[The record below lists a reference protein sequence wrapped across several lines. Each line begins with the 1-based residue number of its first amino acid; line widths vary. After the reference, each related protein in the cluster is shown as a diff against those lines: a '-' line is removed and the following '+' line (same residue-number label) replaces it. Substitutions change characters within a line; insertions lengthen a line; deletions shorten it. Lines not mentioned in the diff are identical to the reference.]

1 MIGREI
7 RWTSCRWNRR
17 SNGQGDP
24 GVTPE
29 AVIYR
34 YLEAANQQPFAAAD
48 FVRVLGA
55 DADLLGRWL
64 NLLECRADPAALTD
78 VIEALS
84 GEHLRNLAQA
94 QAWAVL
100 PVAGSARL
108 GLDQWQ
114 AVLRSAFLAEVLAQQ
129 LGLKH
134 PEGIRWKVL
143 LAISGVN
150 LTHDPEMTE
159 LSEFRGASAEQ
170 LADASPLIKVF
181 AVVDALEML
190 DEYRA
195 GQLAQRLL
203 GLNAEDFSE
212 LVEWAASRCS
222 DLASSLELSVDRE
235 ADWSNRLWV
244 QQQVG
249 ILTELLMSS
258 ATLEDLQFA
267 HEFASRS
274 LFLQV
279 PYLLVLD
286 SQQRLVPIVD
296 NAISIR
302 LDSTS
307 SEIARAVREGV
318 ELPLTNTAESSVG
331 ERQLLR
337 RMGARA
343 ATCVPLVA
351 NGNPVG
357 ALLFLLDE
365 DVDYDFAQSLYA
377 QQLALQLARSA
388 EQPDAELELV
398 KRYRQR
404 EEKRLRELVHEA
416 NNPLSVVFNYLHIL
430 EMQLQHEPTATEQ
443 LQMVSTELKRTGE
456 IIQKMRELSPI
467 ADLETQAEVVFAEFD
482 LNDLARRVF
491 ELHHGYAD
499 DHAVDLFSEL
509 AQGGVILASDE
520 QRLAQILNNLMRN
533 AIEAS
538 SGQSVAVG
546 SEVGVFREGREGVE
560 VYVKDTGPGLSR
572 EVLDSLSEPKN
583 STKGGDHAGLGLH
596 IVHRLVLELQ
606 GSIDVRTATGAGTTF
621 TVFLPLKPL

>member
-1 MIGREI
+1 M
-7 RWTSCRWNRR
+7 
-17 SNGQGDP
+17 
-24 GVTPE
+24 TPE

-34 YLEAANQQPFAAAD
+34 YLEAANQQPFAAAE

-64 NLLECRADPAALTD
+64 NLLECRADPATLTG
-78 VIEALS
+78 VIEGLS
-84 GEHLRNLAQA
+84 SEHLRNLAQA

-159 LSEFRGASAEQ
+159 LSEFRGASAE
-170 LADASPLIKVF
+170 LLEDASPLIKVF
-181 AVVDALEML
+181 AVVDALEVL

-203 GLNAEDFSE
+203 KLNAEDFSE
-212 LVEWAASRCS
+212 LVEWAGNRCS

-249 ILTELLMSS
+249 MLTELLISS
-258 ATLEDLQFA
+258 TTLEDLQFA

-274 LFLQV
+274 LFSQV
-279 PYLLVLD
+279 SYLLVLD
-286 SQQRLVPIVD
+286 SQQRLVPIID
-296 NAISIR
+296 NAISIP

-307 SEIARAVREGV
+307 SEIARAVREGAI
-318 ELPLTNTAESSVG
+318 LSLTDTAERSIG

-337 RMGARA
+337 RMGTRA

-357 ALLFLLDE
+357 ALLFLIDE
-365 DVDYDFAQSLYA
+365 DVDYDFAQALYSG
-377 QQLALQLARSA
+377 QLALQLAKTD

-398 KRYRQR
+398 KRYRRR
-404 EEKRLRELVHEA
+404 EEKRLRELIHEA
-416 NNPLSVVFNYLHIL
+416 NNPLSVVYNYLHIL

-443 LQMVSTELKRTGE
+443 LQMVGTELKRTGE
-456 IIQKMRELSPI
+456 IIQRMRDLSPI
-467 ADLETQAEVVFAEFD
+467 SDLDTQAQVVFAEFD

-491 ELHHGYAD
+491 ELHHGYAA
-499 DHAVDLFSEL
+499 DHSVDLLIEL
-509 AQGGVILASDE
+509 AQGGVVLASDE

-538 SGQSVAVG
+538 SGQSVSVG

-572 EVLDSLSEPKN
+572 EVLGSLSEPKN

-606 GSIDVRTATGAGTTF
+606 GSIDVRTATGTGTTF
-621 TVFLPLKPL
+621 TIFLPLKPL

>member
-1 MIGREI
+1 M
-7 RWTSCRWNRR
+7 
-17 SNGQGDP
+17 
-24 GVTPE
+24 TPE

-249 ILTELLMSS
+249 MLTELLMSS

-365 DVDYDFAQSLYA
+365 DVDYDFAQSLYT

-388 EQPDAELELV
+388 EQPDGGLELV

>member
-1 MIGREI
+1 
-7 RWTSCRWNRR
+7 
-17 SNGQGDP
+17 
-24 GVTPE
+24 VTPE

-351 NGNPVG
+351 NGDPVG

>member
-1 MIGREI
+1 M
-7 RWTSCRWNRR
+7 
-17 SNGQGDP
+17 
-24 GVTPE
+24 TPE

-64 NLLECRADPAALTD
+64 NLLECRADPAVLTD
-78 VIEALS
+78 VIETLS

-143 LAISGVN
+143 LALSGVN

-222 DLASSLELSVDRE
+222 DLAASLELSVDRE

-249 ILTELLMSS
+249 MLTELLMSS

-286 SQQRLVPIVD
+286 SQKRLVPIVD

-337 RMGARA
+337 RMGART

-388 EQPDAELELV
+388 EQPDGGLELV

>member
-1 MIGREI
+1 M
-7 RWTSCRWNRR
+7 
-17 SNGQGDP
+17 
-24 GVTPE
+24 TPE

-64 NLLECRADPAALTD
+64 NLLECRADPAVLTD

-249 ILTELLMSS
+249 MLTELLMSS

-318 ELPLTNTAESSVG
+318 EVPLTNTAESSVG

>member
-1 MIGREI
+1 M
-7 RWTSCRWNRR
+7 
-17 SNGQGDP
+17 
-24 GVTPE
+24 TPE

-64 NLLECRADPAALTD
+64 NLLECRADPAVLTD
-78 VIEALS
+78 VIETLS

-143 LAISGVN
+143 LALSGVN

-249 ILTELLMSS
+249 MLTELLMSS

>member
-1 MIGREI
+1 M
-7 RWTSCRWNRR
+7 
-17 SNGQGDP
+17 
-24 GVTPE
+24 TPE

-351 NGNPVG
+351 NGDPVG

>member
-1 MIGREI
+1 M
-7 RWTSCRWNRR
+7 
-17 SNGQGDP
+17 
-24 GVTPE
+24 TPE

-64 NLLECRADPAALTD
+64 NLLECRADPTVLTGL
-78 VIEALS
+78 IEGLS
-84 GEHLRNLAQA
+84 CEQLRSLAQA

-159 LSEFRGASAEQ
+159 LSEFRGASAE
-170 LADASPLIKVF
+170 LLEDASPLIRVF
-181 AVVDALEML
+181 TVVDALEVL

-203 GLNAEDFSE
+203 SLNAEDFTE
-212 LVEWAASRCS
+212 LVEWAGNRCS
-222 DLASSLELSVDRE
+222 DLVSSLELSVDSE
-235 ADWSNRLWV
+235 ADWSDRLWV

-249 ILTELLMSS
+249 VLAELLMTS
-258 ATLEDLQFA
+258 ATLEELQFA

-274 LFLQV
+274 LFSQV

-302 LDSTS
+302 LDSPS

-318 ELPLTNTAESSVG
+318 DLPLTDTAATSVG

-351 NGNPVG
+351 NENPVG
-357 ALLFLLDE
+357 ALLFLIDE
-365 DVDYDFAQSLYA
+365 DVDYYFAQLLYVR
-377 QQLALQLARSA
+377 QLALQLAQTQV
-388 EQPDAELELV
+388 QPDNEQELV

-404 EEKRLRELVHEA
+404 EEKRLRELIHEA
-416 NNPLSVVFNYLHIL
+416 NNPLSVVHNYLHIL
-430 EMQLQHEPTATEQ
+430 QMQLQHEPTATEQ

-456 IIQKMRELSPI
+456 IIQRMRDLSPI
-467 ADLETQAEVVFAEFD
+467 SELEPQAQVVFAEFD

-491 ELHHGYAD
+491 ELHRGYAD
-499 DHAVDLFSEL
+499 DHDVDLLIEL

-538 SGQSVAVG
+538 SGQSVSLG

-572 EVLDSLSEPKN
+572 EVLASLAEPKN

-606 GSIDVRTATGAGTTF
+606 GGIDVRTATGAGTTF
-621 TVFLPLKPL
+621 RIFLPLKPL

>member
-1 MIGREI
+1 M
-7 RWTSCRWNRR
+7 
-17 SNGQGDP
+17 
-24 GVTPE
+24 TPE

-64 NLLECRADPAALTD
+64 NLLECRADPAVLTD
-78 VIEALS
+78 VIETLS

-143 LAISGVN
+143 LALSGVN

-222 DLASSLELSVDRE
+222 DLAASLELSVDRE

-249 ILTELLMSS
+249 MLTELLMSS

-337 RMGARA
+337 RMGART

-388 EQPDAELELV
+388 EQPDGGLELV